1 MINLGL
7 SKKEYF
13 IKDLIIDDEYGV
25 VDSKATIQEAAKKMK
40 EIGVPDLVVVEED
53 SQKVL
58 GVIADFDIIQ
68 KIVAEGTDPKGA
80 NVITTMYNIESV
92 TLNSPVTEAFT
103 RMRDLQVNV
112 IPVVENGKLMGVCT
126 IQDCWSYIPDEDV
139 DEVGLIPVSDTR
151 TAEFW
156 FATICTILAFVF
168 GIVLPFGGLYGY
180 FSGNPTDLLSF
191 FGVADIQGDIVTF
204 HLFEARGFNLLVPYL
219 DLIGSNGAIW
229 LLIVVCS
236 VFLFVFGVLGLFSL
250 IYASFSGA
258 KHIFISQIIKT
269 VIPWL
274 LVFFMVLEWI
284 LLGIAFATTVPST
297 NVVPDAIGLTMS
309 IISMVLI
316 IAAIYR
322 DYIFRGKDASQS
334 IKNEVSL

>member
-1 MINLGL
+1 VINLSL

-13 IKDLIIDDEYGV
+13 VKDLIIDDEYGV
-25 VDSKATIQEAAKKMK
+25 IDSKATIQEAAKKMK
-40 EIGVPDLVVVEED
+40 EIGVPDLVVVEGEAK
-53 SQKVL
+53 KVL

-68 KIVAEGTDPKGA
+68 DVIAEGKDSKEA
-80 NVITTMYNIESV
+80 NVIATMYKIEPVS
-92 TLNSPVTEAFT
+92 LDSPVTEAFT

-112 IPVVENGKLMGVCT
+112 VPVVEDGKLIGVCT

-191 FGVADIQGDIVTF
+191 FGVAAIQGDIVTF
-204 HLFEARGFNLLVPYL
+204 HLFEARGFDLLVPFL
-219 DLIGSNGAIW
+219 DLIGNNGVIW
-229 LLIVVCS
+229 LSVVVCS
-236 VFLFVFGVLGLFSL
+236 VLLFVFGVLGLFSL
-250 IYASFSGA
+250 IYASFSDA
-258 KHIFISQIIKT
+258 KDIFIGQIIRT

-274 LVFFMVLEWI
+274 LVFFMVLEWV
-284 LLGIAFATTVPST
+284 LLGIAFAAAVPST
-297 NVVPDAIGLTMS
+297 NVVPNAIGLTMS

-322 DYIFRGKDASQS
+322 DYIFCGKDSQA
-334 IKNEVSL
+334 IENEVSR

>member
-1 MINLGL
+1 M
-7 SKKEYF
+7 
-13 IKDLIIDDEYGV
+13 
-25 VDSKATIQEAAKKMK
+25 
-40 EIGVPDLVVVEED
+40 
-53 SQKVL
+53 
-58 GVIADFDIIQ
+58 
-68 KIVAEGTDPKGA
+68 
-80 NVITTMYNIESV
+80 
-92 TLNSPVTEAFT
+92 
-103 RMRDLQVNV
+103 
-112 IPVVENGKLMGVCT
+112 
-126 IQDCWSYIPDEDV
+126 
-139 DEVGLIPVSDTR
+139 
-151 TAEFW
+151 
-156 FATICTILAFVF
+156 
-168 GIVLPFGGLYGY
+168 PFGGLYGY
-180 FSGNPTDLLSF
+180 FSGIPKYLLSF

-204 HLFEARGFNLLVPYL
+204 HLFEARGFNLLVPFL

-229 LLIVVCS
+229 LLIVICS

-250 IYASFSGA
+250 IYASFSDA

-297 NVVPDAIGLTMS
+297 NVVPNAIGLTMS

-334 IKNEVSL
+334 IKNEVSR

>member
-1 MINLGL
+1 MINLNL

-13 IKDLIIDDEYGV
+13 VKDLIIDDEYGV
-25 VDSKATIQEAAKKMK
+25 IDSKATIQEAAKKMK
-40 EIGVPDLVVVEED
+40 EIGVPDLVVVEGEAK
-53 SQKVL
+53 KVL

-68 KIVAEGTDPKGA
+68 DVIAEGKDLKEA
-80 NVITTMYNIESV
+80 KVIATMYKIEPVS
-92 TLNSPVTEAFT
+92 LDSPVTEAFT

-112 IPVVENGKLMGVCT
+112 VPVVEDGKLIGVCT
-126 IQDCWSYIPDEDV
+126 IQDCWSYIPNEDV

-156 FATICTILAFVF
+156 FATICMILAFVF

-204 HLFEARGFNLLVPYL
+204 HLFEARGFNLLVPFL
-219 DLIGSNGAIW
+219 DLIGNNGVIW
-229 LLIVVCS
+229 LSVVVCS
-236 VFLFVFGVLGLFSL
+236 VLLFVFGVLGLFSL
-250 IYASFSGA
+250 IYASFSDA
-258 KHIFISQIIKT
+258 KDIFIGQIIRT

-274 LVFFMVLEWI
+274 LVFFMVLEWV
-284 LLGIAFATTVPST
+284 LLGIAFAAAVPST
-297 NVVPDAIGLTMS
+297 NVVPNAIGLTMS

-322 DYIFRGKDASQS
+322 DYIFRGKDSQA
-334 IKNEVSL
+334 IENEVSR

>member
-13 IKDLIIDDEYGV
+13 IKDLIIDDEYDV
-25 VDSKATIQEAAKKMK
+25 IDSKATIQEAAKKMK
-40 EIGVPDLVVVEED
+40 EIGVPDLVVVEGD

-180 FSGNPTDLLSF
+180 FSGNPIDLLSF

-204 HLFEARGFNLLVPYL
+204 HLF
-219 DLIGSNGAIW
+219 W
-229 LLIVVCS
+229 H
-236 VFLFVFGVLGLFSL
+236 
-250 IYASFSGA
+250 SFCC
-258 KHIFISQIIKT
+258 FI
-269 VIPWL
+269 
-274 LVFFMVLEWI
+274 
-284 LLGIAFATTVPST
+284 
-297 NVVPDAIGLTMS
+297 
-309 IISMVLI
+309 
-316 IAAIYR
+316 
-322 DYIFRGKDASQS
+322 
-334 IKNEVSL
+334 

>member
-1 MINLGL
+1 MINLNL

-13 IKDLIIDDEYGV
+13 VKDLIIDDEYGV
-25 VDSKATIQEAAKKMK
+25 IDSKATIQEAAKKMK
-40 EIGVPDLVVVEED
+40 EIGVPDLVVVEGEAK
-53 SQKVL
+53 KVL

-68 KIVAEGTDPKGA
+68 DVIAEGKDLKEA
-80 NVITTMYNIESV
+80 KVIATMYKIEPVS
-92 TLNSPVTEAFT
+92 LDSPVTEAFT

-112 IPVVENGKLMGVCT
+112 VPVVEDGKLIGVCT
-126 IQDCWSYIPDEDV
+126 IQDCWSYIPNEDV

-204 HLFEARGFNLLVPYL
+204 HLFEARGFNLLVPFL

-250 IYASFSGA
+250 IYASFSDA
-258 KHIFISQIIKT
+258 KDIFIGQIIRT

-274 LVFFMVLEWI
+274 LVFFMVLEWV
-284 LLGIAFATTVPST
+284 LLGIAFAAAVPST
-297 NVVPDAIGLTMS
+297 NVVPNAIGLTMS

-334 IKNEVSL
+334 IKNEVSR